1 MTWQIELSEL
11 AEIFIDKLYKADK
24 KGVSQIHKKLLM
36 VSQNPKQFGKPL
48 KGDKS
53 GVWRY
58 RFGDYRIL
66 CQLKDGVMLILVL
79 EIGNRKDVYDDV

>member
-1 MTWQIELSEL
+1 MTWQIEISEG
-11 AEIFIDKLYKADK
+11 AEIFLDKLYKVDK
-24 KGVSQIHKKLLM
+24 KGVAQIYKKLLM

-48 KGDKS
+48 KGDRS

-66 CQLKDGVMLILVL
+66 CQLKDEVMLVLVL
-79 EIGNRKDVYDDV
+79 EIGNRKDVYDEV

>member
-1 MTWQIELSEL
+1 MTWRIEISEE
-11 AEIFIDKLYKADK
+11 AERFLDKLYKSDK
-24 KGVSQIHKKLLM
+24 KSVVQIHKKLLM
-36 VSQNPKQFGKPL
+36 VSENPKQFGKPL

-53 GVWRY
+53 GIWRY

-66 CQLKDGVMLILVL
+66 CNLKDSVMVILVL